1 MSRYLWALAGDV
13 RGILARLGLRR
24 PQDLVGRV
32 DLLQQLVTG
41 NPRTDLVDLSELLLD
56 PSGRMGVAKGGRLP
70 GLPIDPT
77 SVLNA
82 RILGDARYATQR
94 RGAAVANEAEG
105 EGLRLTYEVGNGDRA
120 IGATLAGAVTLG
132 EIVCPPGGITLK
144 LRGYAGQALGFGL
157 VQGLSIDLTGFANDM
172 VGEAMSGGRIVLRLP
187 PELGARDAQSSLGN
201 AAAYGCTGGALLAE
215 GRAGQRFGVRM
226 SGGLLMCEGTGKYA
240 FEYMTGGVGV
250 VLGPTGPVVASGMTG
265 GTVYLLD
272 EDQLT
277 SKRVHADAR
286 VTPLSERDPAEAETL
301 RGLVAQF
308 ALETGSPKAAA
319 LLADWPATVARCLV
333 VGPR

>member
-1 MSRYLWALAGDV
+1 M
-13 RGILARLGLRR
+13 
-24 PQDLVGRV
+24 
-32 DLLQQLVTG
+32 
-41 NPRTDLVDLSELLLD
+41 
-56 PSGRMGVAKGGRLP
+56 
-70 GLPIDPT
+70 
-77 SVLNA
+77 
-82 RILGDARYATQR
+82 
-94 RGAAVANEAEG
+94 
-105 EGLRLTYEVGNGDRA
+105 
-120 IGATLAGAVTLG
+120 
-132 EIVCPPGGITLK
+132 
-144 LRGYAGQALGFGL
+144 
-157 VQGLSIDLTGFANDM
+157 QGLSIDLTGFANDM

-333 VGPR
+333 ERSR